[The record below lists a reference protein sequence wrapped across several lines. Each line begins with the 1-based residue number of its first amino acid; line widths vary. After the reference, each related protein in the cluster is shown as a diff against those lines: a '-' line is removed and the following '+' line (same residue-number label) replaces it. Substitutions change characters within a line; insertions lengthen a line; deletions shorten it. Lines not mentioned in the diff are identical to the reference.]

1 MFSRFEIKGIISPF
15 FFLPFSQSC
24 PSHPN
29 IQLQLYDPLM
39 FKHVALLKQG

>member
-1 MFSRFEIKGIISPF
+1 MLGRFEIKRIISP